1 MDEGARAM
9 TTTSTRAGRLPAV
22 ATFSIVARDPATGD
36 LGVAVESKFLA
47 VGAVVPWLRG
57 GVGAVATQ
65 ARANVAWGAQG
76 LAMLETGLPASEAL
90 DRLVADDAERDGR
103 QAGVVDAQGRAASWT
118 GPGCGAWAGGV
129 TGEGFCCQG
138 NLLAGPEVVD
148 AMAEAYLSVTGSF
161 AHRLCSALEAGQ
173 AAGGDR
179 RGQQSAA
186 IAIARP
192 GGGYGGGSDRLI
204 DLRVD
209 DHPAPIVEL
218 RRLVMLHRVYFDLDD
233 ADLQPFDD
241 GLLACVAADLV
252 AAGAL
257 ADRHAGRADVEAALA
272 AWAGVENLEERLRTD
287 GRIDSVVLE
296 MLASAAS
303 RGQGGAPG

>member
-1 MDEGARAM
+1 MSTTRQRAD
-9 TTTSTRAGRLPAV
+9 RQPAV
-22 ATFSIVARDPATGD
+22 ATFSIVARDPETGD

-65 ARANVAWGAQG
+65 ARANVAWGSQG
-76 LAMLETGLPASEAL
+76 LAMLETGLAAAEAL

-103 QAGVVDAQGRAASWT
+103 QAGIVDAQGRSASWT
-118 GPGCGAWAGGV
+118 GPGCGAWAGGT

-148 AMAEAYLSVTGSF
+148 AMAEAYATTSGSF
-161 AHRLCSALEAGQ
+161 AHRLLSALEAGQ

-186 IAIARP
+186 LSIARP

-209 DHPAPIVEL
+209 DHPEPIAEL

-241 GLLACVAADLV
+241 GMLARVASDLV
-252 AAGAL
+252 AVGTL
-257 ADRHAGRADVEAALA
+257 DNREAGRAAVEAALET
-272 AWAGVENLEERLRTD
+272 WAGAENLEERLRSD
-287 GRIDSVVLE
+287 GQIDSVVLE
-296 MLASAAS
+296 MLASAAR

>member
-1 MDEGARAM
+1 MR
-9 TTTSTRAGRLPAV
+9 TIRQRTGRPPV
-22 ATFSIVARDPATGD
+22 IATFSIVARDPASGD
-36 LGVAVESKFLA
+36 LGIAVESKFLA

-65 ARANVAWGAQG
+65 ARANVAWGAQA
-76 LAMLETGLPASEAL
+76 LAMLETGLAAAEVL
-90 DRLVADDAERDGR
+90 DRLVADDGERDVR
-103 QAGVVDAQGRAASWT
+103 QAGIVDAQGRAASWT
-118 GPGCGAWAGGV
+118 GPDCGAWAGGM

-148 AMAEAYLSVTGSF
+148 AMAEAYASATGSF
-161 AHRLCSALEAGQ
+161 AHRLLSALEAGQ

-186 IAIARP
+186 LAIARP

-209 DHPAPIVEL
+209 DHPAPIAEL

-241 GLLACVAADLV
+241 GLLARVAADLV

-257 ADRHAGRADVEAALA
+257 DDSNADRAAVEAALE
-272 AWAGVENLEERLRTD
+272 AWAGAENLEERLRAD
-287 GRIDSVVLE
+287 GQIDSVVLE
-296 MLASAAS
+296 MLASAA
-303 RGQGGAPG
+303 RRI